1 MKVTTI
7 DKAKFDKVVR
17 ILEMLARMCRNQSD
31 RKGEWLYYSLLAGC
45 FQKVQKAREE
55 ERLVVGHTI
64 FVPTELLYAMDII
77 PMYLEGTGEIMARM
91 LDLEDSFAVAK
102 TAGFAGEICS
112 GHRLLNAMTYQGWLP
127 RADAFIWSNLVCDLT
142 AKTGDYLTQTYDR
155 PGLYLDRPYHDTP
168 EDRRYYKRE
177 LEGMICFL
185 EDLSHRK
192 MDYDRLS
199 EVMENT
205 RRSTLVFREICELR
219 KSVPSPMRSHHLIEM
234 TLAQLLL
241 SGAPELVN
249 FYEVIRDEMKAEM
262 QKPVRPAENYRLMN
276 FFFYPGYL
284 WKFLNTM
291 ETEYHASMV
300 AEPHLS
306 LWAEAEIDPSRPLES
321 LADKA
326 FALTDTGP
334 LKGVADRMVRQ
345 ALEYK
350 AEGAIYWAHLGCR
363 QTCATI
369 KIIKD
374 ALAGIDVP
382 MLVVDC
388 DMADATVVS
397 EEEITDRV
405 EQFLELLDD
414 RRDQ

>member
-7 DKAKFDKVVR
+7 DTAKFDKVVR
-17 ILEMLARMCRNQSD
+17 ILEMLARMCKNESSRQ
-31 RKGEWLYYSLLAGC
+31 GEWLYYSLLANC
-45 FQKVQKAREE
+45 FRSVQKAGKEGQT
-55 ERLVVGHTI
+55 VVGHTI
-64 FVPTELLYAMDII
+64 FVPTEILYALDIV
-77 PMYLEGTGEIMARM
+77 PMYLEGTGELMARM
-91 LDLEDSFAVAK
+91 LGLEEAFAAAK
-102 TAGFAGEICS
+102 TAGFSGEICS
-112 GHRLLNAMTYQGWLP
+112 GHRLLDSMTYQGWLP

-142 AKTGDYLTQTYDR
+142 AKTGDYLAKTYDR
-155 PGLYLDRPYHDTP
+155 PGLYMDRPYHDTP
-168 EDRRYYKRE
+168 EARKYYVHE
-177 LEGMICFL
+177 LEEMIHFL
-185 EDLSHRK
+185 ENLTRRK
-192 MDYDRLS
+192 IDMDRLS
-199 EVMENT
+199 EIMENT

-241 SGAPELVN
+241 SGSPDLVK

-262 QKPVRPAENYRLMN
+262 QKPDKPPENYRLMN
-276 FFFYPGYL
+276 FFYYPGYL

-291 ETEYHASMV
+291 ETGYHASMV

-306 LWAEAEIDPSRPLES
+306 TWADAEIDPSRPLES
-321 LADKA
+321 LANKA

-334 LKGVADRMVRQ
+334 LRGIADRMAQQ
-345 ALEYK
+345 AVDYK

-374 ALAGIDVP
+374 ALSKVDVP

-397 EEEITDRV
+397 EEEITEKV

-414 RRDQ
+414 RRE